1 MTVRTRSAHDLGR
14 GASVNSVSVRITTD
28 IRDNAPDLRH
38 LDAYATVVI
47 ESGACYLQTY
57 ADADV
62 LRAMARSLLA
72 AAADLDQIAPVVVAR
87 EAA

>member
-14 GASVNSVSVRITTD
+14 GASVNSVEIRVTTD
-28 IRDNAPDLRH
+28 VRDDVDLRH

-57 ADADV
+57 ADADT

-72 AAADLDQIAPVVVAR
+72 AAADLDQIAPVVIAR

>member
-1 MTVRTRSAHDLGR
+1 MTVRTRSGHNIGR
-14 GASVNSVSVRITTD
+14 GGTYAETRLDFTTD
-28 IRDNAPDLRH
+28 GREDDQLLREFAP
-38 LDAYATVVI
+38 YATI
-47 ESGACYLQTY
+47 AICTGAAWVQTY

>member
-1 MTVRTRSAHDLGR
+1 MTVRTRAAHDLGR

-28 IRDNAPDLRH
+28 IRDDADLRH

-57 ADADV
+57 ADADT